1 VARIA
6 AAQRYRGF
14 GVAGRNF
21 IRQCLLF
28 QSWSRNSIDGLII
41 GFRATLR
48 RWIARRGALRLRKL
62 DVCSLLL
69 ASGSEKIGQDSPGG
83 FSDGDRRWRS
93 ILRFDRLTDVGYPS
107 EDLFGLSESFVNR
120 GNSEVL
126 IHVVLRRSAG
136 GMRSSQSSLRVKE
149 AGIAGC
155 LALPFWCF
163 PDFMP
168 IDELHRDAGAPVSV
182 TDDHNVPEYTDAG
195 ALVSYGAPRRENYRR
210 SARYVKRILDGAH
223 PAELPVEQ
231 PTEIEFSIN
240 LKTAKVLG
248 VQVSDAMLARAN
260 RVIE

>member
-155 LALPFWCF
+155 LARPFWCF
-163 PDFMP
+163 PDFML
-168 IDELHRDAGAPVSV
+168 IDERNSIATLALRSRLPMITTCRSIPTLVRSLAMEHRDARITGAR
-182 TDDHNVPEYTDAG
+182 
-195 ALVSYGAPRRENYRR
+195 LV
-210 SARYVKRILDGAH
+210 
-223 PAELPVEQ
+223 
-231 PTEIEFSIN
+231 
-240 LKTAKVLG
+240 
-248 VQVSDAMLARAN
+248 M
-260 RVIE
+260 